1 MKLSFKIL
9 LVLFLSSL
17 AYAQDCNIT
26 GYLRNASL
34 APAVGCAFSLSIGG
48 AWLYAVCLVLVS
60 GVAYASS
67 RSWSVAGVLAMFWTS
82 GFYGNYPQPTYTI
95 LALGLGLGLGG
106 MLLEIYT
113 KK

>member
-1 MKLSFKIL
+1 
-9 LVLFLSSL
+9 
-17 AYAQDCNIT
+17 
-26 GYLRNASL
+26 
-34 APAVGCAFSLSIGG
+34 
-48 AWLYAVCLVLVS
+48 
-60 GVAYASS
+60 
-67 RSWSVAGVLAMFWTS
+67 MFWTS